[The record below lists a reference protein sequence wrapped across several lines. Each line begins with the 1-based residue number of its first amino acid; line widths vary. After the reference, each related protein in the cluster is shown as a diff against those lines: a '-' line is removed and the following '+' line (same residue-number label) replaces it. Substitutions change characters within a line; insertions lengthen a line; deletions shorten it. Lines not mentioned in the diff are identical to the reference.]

1 MYSQKQQ
8 AINHYKEL
16 MGNES
21 MHSYNTVDPVK
32 WVNATKILAILND
45 QSLLI
50 EPEPLKMPPMV
61 EANWDTNDTKE
72 FDHLLHKILFENN
85 NTIH

>member
-1 MYSQKQQ
+1 MYSHKQQ

-16 MGNES
+16 MGDES

-32 WVNATKILAILND
+32 WINATQMLSILNE
-45 QSLLI
+45 QSILV
-50 EPEPLKMPPMV
+50 EPETLKMPPMV

-72 FDHLLHKILFENN
+72 FDRLLHRILFSDN